1 MNSEKVHRCL
11 LWPRNTKLSNHIDA
25 HRCTYQYFHKSD
37 EIYTCSALP
46 CCSVCSRLL
55 THVHICMQGGAS
67 RPSALQTTTDSSWL
81 FNIHYG
87 VTTGV
92 CVCVCVCA
100 CVIGTRHGCTR
111 RAPRWGWSRHCWWPR
126 CSGPRTSSAASTWAW
141 WRWTWCS
148 DPNPPRPS
156 PAPTRACA
164 PCRPAGGDKHYYDWP
179 QKSAAFQGNELL
191 SAINYWMN

>member
-1 MNSEKVHRCL
+1 ML
-11 LWPRNTKLSNHIDA
+11 IGAHINISTN
-25 HRCTYQYFHKSD
+25 RMK
-37 EIYTCSALP
+37 YTCVPRFPAALCVP
-46 CCSVCSRLL
+46 AYSHMCTFACKVEQAVRPHYKLL
-55 THVHICMQGGAS
+55 QTPPGYLTSIT
-67 RPSALQTTTDSSWL
+67 ALQL
-81 FNIHYG
+81 EC
-87 VTTGV
+87 V